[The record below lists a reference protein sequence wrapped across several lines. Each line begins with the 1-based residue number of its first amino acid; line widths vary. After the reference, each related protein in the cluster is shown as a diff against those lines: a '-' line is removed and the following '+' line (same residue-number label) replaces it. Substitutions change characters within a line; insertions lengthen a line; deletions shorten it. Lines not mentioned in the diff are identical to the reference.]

1 MENINLL
8 KKKLQD
14 EASFKKNVLVRFKKT
29 YDIFKEN
36 AISKV
41 FNDETISNLEHFFIY
56 ERKMNDITIQG
67 IKGKGIAVHID
78 NKRIELTAGN
88 KINSLEELDVLLK
101 AIRDYYGEK
110 NGNGELKF
118 IEISV
123 AEEEYYKLLIE
134 DYNEMNAKYIY
145 DLFIKLYEEKQNGI
159 KKIQNF
165 IDLIDDYIKS
175 PSNDK
180 YVYLMNNRPF
190 MNSEDTKILKRELNK
205 FLVQEKH
212 ESQKLVSI
220 YSQKNL
226 NNDNY
231 KYVDDETIYLSSKA
245 QNQLNEIYSF
255 VKELDKEELKEFA
268 SDPMSYFSYIDDEK
282 ENIIHNFAVLLNNDD
297 TILYNKTIIKRLGFK
312 IKG

>member
-14 EASFKKNVLVRFKKT
+14 EASLKKNVLVRFKKT

-36 AISKV
+36 AISEV